1 MGLVHDLFVSHC
13 SLYTLLTNFMCH
25 GFDCQLDFHVSL
37 LAHISLLDL
46 YDQFNMYKTKL
57 FTPVLPT

>member
-46 YDQFNMYKTKL
+46 YKTKL